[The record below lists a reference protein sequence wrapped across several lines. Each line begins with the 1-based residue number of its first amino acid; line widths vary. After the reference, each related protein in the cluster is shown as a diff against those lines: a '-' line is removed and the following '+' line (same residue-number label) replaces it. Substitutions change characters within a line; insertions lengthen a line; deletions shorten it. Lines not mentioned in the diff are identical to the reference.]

1 LRVRLTLVK
10 QRLDALE
17 HLCLVDAAATN
28 GTSALRYVLK
38 CYSLAAYGHPHI
50 DESVFVYAGAR
61 TSAIINRQ
69 RFLHSPILLSNSG
82 AVKQIAMKRR

>member
-1 LRVRLTLVK
+1 VK

-28 GTSALRYVLK
+28 GTSALRYVLVD
-38 CYSLAAYGHPHI
+38 YSLAGHGHPHL
-50 DESVFVYAGAR
+50 DNTVFVYAGAG
-61 TSAIINRQ
+61 TSAIICGQ
-69 RFLHSPILLSNSG
+69 RFHSLILLSNSG